1 LFVPNGPDS
10 GIVHLQLLGFWYL
23 SIHHLVK
30 HNELDLFSLWYN
42 GAEST
47 TRILILVLEEGTQI
61 IHFVEVVKCFF
72 FIYLLMTK
80 EKLKIVLIF
89 GIGFRFIYKNP
100 SMLDA
105 WLNRWHPWYL
115 PSCYLTKTAYGG
127 RVACFNG
134 LQ

>member
-30 HNELDLFSLWYN
+30 HKELDLFCLWYN

-61 IHFVEVVKCFF
+61 IHFVEVVKFF
-72 FIYLLMTK
+72 FFYL
-80 EKLKIVLIF
+80 
-89 GIGFRFIYKNP
+89 FIDDKRKNKN
-100 SMLDA
+100 SFNFWY
-105 WLNRWHPWYL
+105 WLSVYL
-115 PSCYLTKTAYGG
+115 QKSRYVRRLAQSLAPMVPTELL
-127 RVACFNG
+127 FNKNSIWG
-134 LQ
+134 QSSVF